1 MRSRMKTSI
10 CKGCGRLIGWIRTTG
25 GKAMPVDPDKVFYW
39 QSAAGQNKIVTP
51 RGEIVSAHLD
61 GPSEACTGQGYI
73 SHWATCP
80 QAEAFRR

>member
-1 MRSRMKTSI
+1 MKTSI

-39 QSAAGQNKIVTP
+39 QSAEGQNKIVTP
-51 RGEIVSAHLD
+51 KGEIVSAHLD

-80 QAEAFRR
+80 KAEAFRA